1 MAKIQVA
8 GLVTFYDRTQVRRQR
23 LIPFVIK
30 FSFGT
35 GLLVGTSSHG
45 TGNTFDMSS
54 DDSETLPD
62 MSSLVLNPE
71 TTAGALEA
79 DRQRLKLDRQ
89 KYELEC
95 DREDRRAK
103 AELERRRE
111 LRDLNTSR
119 AKAYVEIAQGVLKL
133 IIGLCI
139 LFMGY
144 NLHMG
149 GDKLGGFLLGAG
161 MGVFGIS
168 GLTSASD
175 SSKVKRPNPDE
186 A

>member
-1 MAKIQVA
+1 M
-8 GLVTFYDRTQVRRQR
+8 
-23 LIPFVIK
+23 P
-30 FSFGT
+30 
-35 GLLVGTSSHG
+35 
-45 TGNTFDMSS
+45 S
-54 DDSETLPD
+54 DDSDTLTD
-62 MSSLVLNPE
+62 VSSLLGPK
-71 TTAGALEA
+71 TTAGTLEA
-79 DRQRLKLDRQ
+79 ERLQLEIDRQ
-89 KYELEC
+89 KYQLEC

-111 LRDLNTSR
+111 LRDLNASS
-119 AKAYVEIAQGVLKL
+119 AKAYVEIAQGILKL
-133 IIGLCI
+133 VIGLCI
-139 LFMGY
+139 LVMGY